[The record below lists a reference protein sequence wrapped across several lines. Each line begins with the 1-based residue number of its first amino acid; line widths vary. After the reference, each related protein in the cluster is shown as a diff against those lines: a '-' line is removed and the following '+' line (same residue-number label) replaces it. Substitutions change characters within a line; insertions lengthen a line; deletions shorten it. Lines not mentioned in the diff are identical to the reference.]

1 MPDLTENYPRV
12 THPFAT
18 TAIQYCYSLA
28 IVRLA
33 CLIHAASVRSEPES
47 NSPNKKY
54 TNFLSHILEFKEQ
67 KSRQN
72 LFQVCRLSFA
82 LFARDADKLFHTP
95 GRVKSFAE
103 VFSKGSNNTRYLQP
117 LANPGVLDAVLS
129 EFHDS
134 VVRGCVIAAT
144 DLLSGRSALP

>member
-1 MPDLTENYPRV
+1 
-12 THPFAT
+12 
-18 TAIQYCYSLA
+18 
-28 IVRLA
+28 
-33 CLIHAASVRSEPES
+33 
-47 NSPNKKY
+47 
-54 TNFLSHILEFKEQ
+54 LSHILEFKEQ

-103 VFSKGSNNTRYLQP
+103 VFSKSSNNTRFPQP
-117 LANPGVLDAVLS
+117 LANPEVLDAVLLGL
-129 EFHDS
+129 HDS